1 MLTGRDPRADTSRRY
16 MTRFLL
22 ALLVLGLLSLAVLGA
37 CLAGLRGQRPA
48 ILSRRNPALA

>member
-1 MLTGRDPRADTSRRY
+1 

-22 ALLVLGLLSLAVLGA
+22 ALLAFGLLSLAVLGA
-37 CLAGLRGQRPA
+37 CFAALRGERPA